1 MASTSRI
8 DQWLSRCG
16 YCSRR
21 EARGWVRQGRVRVG
35 DALADSAEQRV
46 PGGDVWVDGEPLEA
60 PEGLLVLLNKPGG
73 RVCSHQAS
81 EGPSIYDLLPERW
94 LRRNPAMNSVGR
106 LDQDT
111 TGVLLLTDLGD
122 LIQRWTSPRH
132 KVPKV
137 YEVTVDQ
144 PLDDTLVPLFANGT
158 LQLPGE
164 DSPCAPARLQIVDTL
179 QARLELTEGRFHQ
192 VKRRFGA
199 TGRTVT
205 RLHRSRFGEIELGDL
220 KPGKWR
226 LLNLP
231 EITRG

>member
-1 MASTSRI
+1 MAQTSRI

-21 EARGWVRQGRVRVG
+21 EARAWVRQGRVLVG
-35 DALADSAEQRV
+35 NEPAHSAEQRV
-46 PGGDVWVDGEPLEA
+46 PGGEIRVDGEPLEA
-60 PEGLLVLLNKPGG
+60 PDGLLVLLNKPAG

-94 LRRNPAMNSVGR
+94 QHRNPAINSIGR
-106 LDQDT
+106 LDHDT

-144 PLDDTLVPLFANGT
+144 PLDDTLIPLFASGT

-164 DSPCAPARLQIVDTL
+164 DSPCAPARLQILDDL

-192 VKRRFGA
+192 VKRMFGV

-220 KPGKWR
+220 EPGKWR
-226 LLNLP
+226 LLEVPDL
-231 EITRG
+231 TRS

>member
-1 MASTSRI
+1 MAQTSRI

-21 EARGWVRQGRVRVG
+21 EARSWVRDGRVQVAARR
-35 DALADSAEQRV
+35 ADSVDQRAAAGEV
-46 PGGDVWVDGEPLEA
+46 TVDGEALEG
-60 PEGLLVLLNKPGG
+60 PHGLLVLLNKPAG

-94 LRRNPAMNSVGR
+94 QRRNPAINSIGR

-137 YEVTVDQ
+137 YEVTVDA
-144 PLDDTLVPLFANGT
+144 PLDESLIPLFASGT

-164 DSPCAPARLQIVDTL
+164 DSPCAPARLQILDVH

-192 VKRRFGA
+192 VKRMFGV

-220 KPGKWR
+220 EPGKWR
-226 LLNLP
+226 LLEVTDLA
-231 EITRG
+231 RA